1 MVSVSS
7 VFVGVSFMPELCS
20 GVGWFLTFMKDF
32 WFWFHKKWNE
42 NWNFCGTG
50 ILVLGSVLEEN

>member
-1 MVSVSS
+1 
-7 VFVGVSFMPELCS
+7 MPELCS

-42 NWNFCGTG
+42 NWNFFGTG

>member
-1 MVSVSS
+1 
-7 VFVGVSFMPELCS
+7 
-20 GVGWFLTFMKDF
+20 MKDF

>member
-1 MVSVSS
+1 
-7 VFVGVSFMPELCS
+7 
-20 GVGWFLTFMKDF
+20 MKDF

-42 NWNFCGTG
+42 NWNLCGTG